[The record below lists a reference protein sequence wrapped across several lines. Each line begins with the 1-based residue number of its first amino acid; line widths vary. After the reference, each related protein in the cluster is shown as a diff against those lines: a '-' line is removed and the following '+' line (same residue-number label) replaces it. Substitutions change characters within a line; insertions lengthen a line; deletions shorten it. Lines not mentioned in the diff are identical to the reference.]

1 MWLVIV
7 SIVILIALIG
17 YFISKV
23 DLFLDKG
30 GFTEEIKV
38 VRPTAIVMGKTEL
51 ARRVTELLE
60 GNTISVLRLS
70 EPFLVEQAQNFCYLF
85 ALSDND
91 ADNIVLCKIGKKVY
105 NIGKMICLCNDRSSE
120 GLLKSEGIGYMTGKE
135 VTAQMLYQAV
145 MQETEDE
152 F

>member
-1 MWLVIV
+1 MWLAIV
-7 SIVILIALIG
+7 SILILVALIG

-38 VRPTAIVMGKTEL
+38 VRPIAIVMGKTEL
-51 ARRVTELLE
+51 AWRVAELLE
-60 GNTISVLRLS
+60 ENAISVCRLT
-70 EPFLVEQAQNFCYLF
+70 EPFLVEQAQNFCCLF

-91 ADNIVLCKIGKKVY
+91 ADNIVLCNIGKKVY
-105 NIGKMICLCNDRSSE
+105 NIGKMICLCNDRTSE
-120 GLLKSEGIGYMTGKE
+120 GLLKSEGICYMTGKE

-145 MQETEDE
+145 LQ
-152 F
+152 